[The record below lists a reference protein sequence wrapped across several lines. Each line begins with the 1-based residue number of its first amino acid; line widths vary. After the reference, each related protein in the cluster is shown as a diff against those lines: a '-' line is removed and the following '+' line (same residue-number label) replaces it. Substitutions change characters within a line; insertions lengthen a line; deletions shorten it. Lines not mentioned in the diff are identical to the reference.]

1 VADDKGTL
9 ELIATHLVLA
19 LQPLRDAA
27 ADVESFRTFMLQLG
41 WDVQSLPP
49 EYVTLA
55 SDVTDALSALEA
67 LGANPA
73 PADVFG
79 LIDKV
84 RAIYTKI
91 QALPAPTGV
100 DPAAFAAEIAERLFE
115 LLLVDYLAAAAPK
128 VYRALRLLGIVVNE
142 YVPASGTRPAFLRVR
157 LRYDQVK
164 AIVNDPGSLP
174 AIVYGWGTDHLDFP
188 LIAEQ
193 LFELFSATQLPAYLG
208 RASAALGTGLQDA
221 PAGAA
226 APVRSMLRI
235 PLLIDIVAG
244 VQVELGLALLELPAE
259 PGALAGLV
267 LMPMIPSQVGLD
279 FDVAPDTSLAVRA
292 GTDIGATFGIRVR
305 PGAVSVRY
313 PFQPG
318 TPPPEAGIGATVK
331 YHPGTPRTLLGR
343 PDASRLEAADAWIG
357 LIVESRGS
365 LEIRAEAG
373 TDGLSVV
380 LSPADLDG
388 FLATIMGGQEVKL
401 TFPVQVAWSN
411 RGGLSFAAS
420 VGFQVSFNPH
430 LQIGLL
436 SIDQLDLAVRSAAD
450 PASPPDAE
458 LTVGVALSG
467 ALGPVAFSCEG
478 IGLRLDAALKD
489 GNAGPF
495 DLAVGFNPPTG
506 LGLEID
512 AGLVTGGGFVQ
523 FDPANARYA
532 GVLEL
537 QLAEISIKA
546 IGLLDTR
553 LPGGAS
559 GFSFLIIIS
568 AEFTPVQLG
577 FGFTLN
583 GVGGL
588 AGINRTMVLDALQAG
603 LKKHTLDAILFPQD
617 PVRNAPQIISDLRA
631 VFPPADGRYV
641 FGPMLEI
648 GWGTPTLI
656 TLALGVVLELPTP
669 VRLAL
674 LGQLAAALPDQDA
687 AVVEIHADIL
697 GTVDFGAKKLGI
709 DATIYDSRIAAYTL
723 TGDMALRMSWGADS
737 NFALSLGGFHPR
749 FSPPAGF
756 PQLARMTVSLGDGDN
771 PRFSMQSYQAV
782 TSNTVQFGS
791 DLEVYASAGGAS
803 VHGFFGFD
811 ALFVLSPFSF
821 TAEMRAGVD
830 LHVEGVHLL
839 SVDLD
844 LELSGPHPWHYHGTA
859 SVDILFF
866 SVSVSIDG
874 SFGDPT
880 PAVVPAEPVMTP
892 LLAAVR
898 NPQSWAAALP
908 AGAERAVSLA
918 GPKPGDTTIV
928 VHPIG
933 TLTVRETVVPLNTP
947 ISKFGSAAPSDGDTF
962 TLGTVTVGGDGSVS
976 TAPVSDPFAVGQFT
990 QLSDADALAA
1000 PPYEPFPSGLAIGS
1014 AEVVAGPGSELGLQ
1028 YDTQLVDDLLKPAL
1042 SFGRYRVAQATQLS
1056 LIGQGAGAL
1065 SRVLTTGIGK
1075 YVEPGTASPVSTG
1088 AVGYVIASTDD
1099 LSIRF
1104 DLSGGSDGTTRHA
1117 AAQALRDH
1125 LARHPEDAGRYQV
1138 MPRHEAVAP

>member
-1 VADDKGTL
+1 MDGDKGTL

-19 LQPLRDAA
+19 LQPLQDAA
-27 ADVESFRTFMLQLG
+27 ADLDSFKTFMLQLG

-55 SDVTDALSALEA
+55 TDVTGALTALEA
-67 LGANPA
+67 LGENPA

-79 LIDKV
+79 LIGKV
-84 RAIYTKI
+84 QSIYQAI
-91 QALPAPTGV
+91 QALPPPDGV
-100 DPAAFAAEIAERLFE
+100 DAGAFAAEIAERLFE
-115 LLLVDYLAAAAPK
+115 LLLVDYLAAATPK
-128 VYRALRLLGIVVNE
+128 VYRGLRMLGIIDAE
-142 YVPASGTRPAFLRVR
+142 YVPAAGSRPSFLRTR

-164 AIVNDPGSLP
+164 TIVNQPQTLP
-174 AIVYGWGTDHLDFP
+174 AIVYGWGTDNLDFT

-193 LFELFSATQLPAYLG
+193 LYELFSATQLPVYLG
-208 RASAALGTGLQDA
+208 RASVALGTGLQDD
-221 PAGAA
+221 PAAAA

-235 PLLIDIVAG
+235 PLLIDVVAG

-259 PGALAGLV
+259 PGAQPGLV
-267 LMPMIPSQVGLD
+267 LMPVIPSQVGLN
-279 FDVAPDTSLAVRA
+279 FDVAPDTTLEVRA
-292 GTDIGATFGIRVR
+292 GTDVGATFGIRVR
-305 PGAVSVRY
+305 PGGISVRY

-318 TPPPEAGIGATVK
+318 TPPPEAGVGATVK

-357 LIVESRGS
+357 LVVESRGS
-365 LEIRAEAG
+365 LEIRAETG
-373 TDGLSVV
+373 TDGLAVV
-380 LSPADLDG
+380 LSPDDLDG
-388 FLATIMGGQEVKL
+388 FLATIMGGNEVKL
-401 TFPVQVAWSN
+401 TFPVQVSWSN
-411 RGGLSFAAS
+411 RAGFSFAAS
-420 VGFQVSFNPH
+420 VGFQTSFQPH
-430 LQIGLL
+430 LQLGPL
-436 SIDQLDLAVRSAAD
+436 SIDQLDLGVRSAAD
-450 PASPPDAE
+450 PASPPDVA
-458 LTVGVALSG
+458 LTVGVDLSG
-467 ALGPVAFSCEG
+467 QLGPVAFSCQG
-478 IGLRLDAALKD
+478 IGLRLDAVLKD

-495 DLAVGFNPPTG
+495 DLAVGFNPPSG

-512 AGLVTGGGFVQ
+512 AGLVTGGGFIQ
-523 FDPANARYA
+523 FDPADGRYA
-532 GVLEL
+532 GILEL
-537 QLAEISIKA
+537 QLSEISIKA
-546 IGLLDTR
+546 IGLIDTR

-559 GFSFLIIIS
+559 GFSFLIIVS
-568 AEFTPVQLG
+568 AEFTPIQLG

-603 LKKHTLDAILFPQD
+603 LKKHTLNSILFPAD
-617 PVRNAPQIISDLRA
+617 PIRNATQILSDVRA
-631 VFPPADGRYV
+631 VFPPAQGRYV

-656 TLALGVVLELPTP
+656 TLELGVVLELPAP

-709 DATIYDSRIAAYTL
+709 DAIIYDSRVAAFTL
-723 TGDMALRMSWGADS
+723 TGAMALRMSWGADS

-771 PRFSMQSYQAV
+771 PRFSLQSYQAV
-782 TSNTVQFGS
+782 TSNTVQFGA
-791 DLEVYASAGGAS
+791 DLEVFASAGGAS

-830 LHVEGVHLL
+830 LTVEGMHLL

-844 LELSGPHPWHYHGTA
+844 LHLSGPRPWHYHGTA
-859 SVDILFF
+859 SIDILFF

-874 SFGDPT
+874 GFGDPT
-880 PAVVPAEPVMTP
+880 PVTVPAQPVLTP
-892 LLAAVR
+892 LLAAVG
-898 NPQSWAAALP
+898 NPQSWSAQLP

-918 GPKPGDTTIV
+918 GPQPGATEIV

-933 TLTVRETVVPLNTP
+933 TLTVRETVVPLDTP
-947 ISKFGSAAPSDGDTF
+947 ITKFGSAAPSDGDTF
-962 TLGTVTVGGDGSVS
+962 TLGAVTVGGAPAAA
-976 TAPVSDPFAVGQFT
+976 APVSDPFAVGQFT

-1014 AEVVAGPGSELGLQ
+1014 AEIVTGPGSEAAVQ
-1028 YDTQLVDDLLKPAL
+1028 YDTQLVDDILAPAL
-1042 SFGRYRVAQATQLS
+1042 PLGRYHLARATQLS
-1056 LIGQGAGAL
+1056 LAGQGAGAL
-1065 SRVLTTGIGK
+1065 SRVAGTGIGK
-1075 YVEPGTASPVSTG
+1075 YVTPGAASGVST
-1088 AVGYVIASTDD
+1088 ATAGYVIASTDD
-1099 LSIRF
+1099 LSVRF
-1104 DLSGGSDGTTRHA
+1104 DLSGGSGGTTYHA
-1117 AAQALRDH
+1117 ATQALRDH
-1125 LARHPEDAGRYQV
+1125 LAQHPQDAGQYQV
-1138 MPRHEAVAP
+1138 LPLYEAVAP

>member
-1 VADDKGTL
+1 MADDKGTL

-19 LQPLRDAA
+19 LQPLQDAA
-27 ADVESFRTFMLQLG
+27 ADLDSFRTFMLQLG

-55 SDVTDALSALEA
+55 TDVAGALTALEA

-79 LIDKV
+79 LIGKV
-84 RAIYTKI
+84 QAIYQAI
-91 QALPAPTGV
+91 QSLPPPGGV
-100 DPAAFAAEIAERLFE
+100 DAGAFAAEIAERLFE
-115 LLLVDYLAAAAPK
+115 LLLVDYLAAATPK
-128 VYRALRLLGIVVNE
+128 VYRALRMLGIIDAE
-142 YVPASGTRPAFLRVR
+142 YVPAAGDRPSFLRTR

-164 AIVNDPGSLP
+164 TIVNQPQTLP
-174 AIVYGWGTDHLDFP
+174 AIVYGWGTDNLDFT

-193 LFELFSATQLPAYLG
+193 LYELFSATQLPVYLG
-208 RASAALGTGLQDA
+208 RASAALGTGLQDD
-221 PAGAA
+221 PAAAA
-226 APVRSMLRI
+226 APIRSMLRI
-235 PLLIDIVAG
+235 PLLIDVVAG

-259 PGALAGLV
+259 PGVPAGLV
-267 LMPMIPSQVGLD
+267 LMPMIPSQVGLS
-279 FDVAPDTSLAVRA
+279 FDVAPDTSLEVRA
-292 GTDIGATFGIRVR
+292 GTDIGASFGIRVR
-305 PGAVSVRY
+305 PGGVSVRY

-318 TPPPEAGIGATVK
+318 TPPPEAGVGATVK
-331 YHPGTPRTLLGR
+331 YHPGMPRTLLGR
-343 PDASRLEAADAWIG
+343 PDASRLEAADAWVG
-357 LIVESRGS
+357 LVVESRGS

-373 TDGLSVV
+373 TDGLAVV
-380 LSPADLDG
+380 LSPGDLDG
-388 FLATIMGGQEVKL
+388 FLATIMGGNEVKL
-401 TFPVQVAWSN
+401 TFPLQVSWSN
-411 RGGLSFAAS
+411 RGGFSFAGS
-420 VGFQVSFNPH
+420 VGLQTSFSPH
-430 LQIGLL
+430 LQLGPL

-450 PASPPDAE
+450 PASPPDVE
-458 LTVGVALSG
+458 LTVGVDLSG
-467 ALGPVAFSCEG
+467 ELGPVAFSCEG
-478 IGLRLDAALKD
+478 IGLRLDAVLKD

-495 DLAVGFNPPTG
+495 DLAVGFNAPTG

-523 FDPANARYA
+523 FDPADGRYS

-546 IGLLDTR
+546 IGLIDTR

-559 GFSFLIIIS
+559 GFSFLIIVS

-603 LKKHTLDAILFPQD
+603 LKKHSLNSILFPQD
-617 PVRNAPQIISDLRA
+617 PIRNATQILSDLRT
-631 VFPPADGRYV
+631 VFPPAQGRYV

-656 TLALGVVLELPTP
+656 ALELGVVLELPAP

-674 LGQLAAALPDQDA
+674 LGQLAAALPDEDA

-709 DATIYDSRIAAYTL
+709 DATIYDSRIAAFTI

-737 NFALSLGGFHPR
+737 SFALSLGGFHPQ

-756 PQLARMTVSLGDGDN
+756 PQLSRMTVSLGDGSN
-771 PRFSMQSYQAV
+771 PRFSLQSYQAV
-782 TSNTVQFGS
+782 TSNTVQFGA

-830 LHVEGVHLL
+830 LTVEGMHLL

-844 LELSGPHPWHYHGTA
+844 LQLSGPHPWHYHGTA
-859 SVDILFF
+859 SIDILFF

-874 SFGDPT
+874 GFGDPT
-880 PAVVPAEPVMTP
+880 PVTVPAQPVLTP
-892 LLAAVR
+892 LLAAVG
-898 NPQSWAAALP
+898 NPQSWSAQLP

-918 GPKPGDTTIV
+918 GPQPGDGALV

-947 ISKFGSAAPSDGDTF
+947 ITKFGSAAPSDGDTF
-962 TLGTVTVGGDGSVS
+962 ALGAVTVGGQPVAA
-976 TAPVSDPFAVGQFT
+976 APVSDPFAVGQFT

-1014 AEVVAGPGSELGLQ
+1014 AEVIVGPGSAIGLQ
-1028 YDTQLVDDLLKPAL
+1028 YDTQLVDDILAPAL
-1042 SFGRYRVAQATQLS
+1042 PLGRYHLAQSAQLS

-1065 SRVLTTGIGK
+1065 SRVRGTGIGK
-1075 YVEPGTASPVSTG
+1075 YIQPGSASLVATTTA
-1088 AVGYVIASTDD
+1088 GYVIASTDD
-1099 LSIRF
+1099 LSVRF
-1104 DLSGGSDGTTRHA
+1104 DLSGGDGTTYHA

-1125 LARHPEDAGRYQV
+1125 VAQHPEDAGQYQV
-1138 MPRHEAVAP
+1138 LPLHEAVAP